1 MEVDPQIYE
10 FGQSL
15 LNNFDK
21 ERAEGILSKKMKEL
35 ENQIDQQENN
45 LLKPTD
51 KGNYI
56 LFKSLFTK
64 KPYFCY

>member
-35 ENQIDQQENN
+35 ENQIDQQENS

-51 KGNYI
+51 KGR
-56 LFKSLFTK
+56 
-64 KPYFCY
+64 